1 MTERGPKM
9 LLGAVTGALVAA
21 AAGFAFGFMEPGV
34 FQSAPV
40 ASAPA
45 PQTVIA
51 RSEVKVLPPIIANLA
66 NGSNLS
72 IRLEAAVVLKP
83 DVAEAAE
90 ISARISDDL
99 VTFLKT
105 VSIREI
111 EGPTGFQLLKNDL
124 KSRASRIGDGKTLDL
139 LILTFV
145 VQ

>member
-40 ASAPA
+40 APA
-45 PQTVIA
+45 PQPVIT